1 MGYNF
6 WSYTA
11 HKYIYIPQRYLLS
24 YYAGAVNCSWQFISE
39 DMQCVRESNAKME
52 PQKDTRELKY
62 CSRTGIAA
70 LPAGYQHQL

>member
-11 HKYIYIPQRYLLS
+11 NKYIYIPQTHLLF
-24 YYAGAVNCSWQFISE
+24 YYTGAVNCSWQFISE

-52 PQKDTRELKY
+52 P
-62 CSRTGIAA
+62 
-70 LPAGYQHQL
+70 